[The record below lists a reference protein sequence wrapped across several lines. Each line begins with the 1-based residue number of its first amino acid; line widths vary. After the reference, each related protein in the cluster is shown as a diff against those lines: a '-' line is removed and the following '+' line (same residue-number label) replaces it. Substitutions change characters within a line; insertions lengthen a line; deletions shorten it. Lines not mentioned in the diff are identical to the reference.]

1 MSAIHQRSGTGLTE
15 TEGVVGREPHPGQ
28 RGSLMGATGEADQHF
43 VVIGAGPAG
52 LTAAYEIAKLGFRP
66 VVVEQH
72 KMVGGLACTA
82 QYRGY
87 YFDMGGHRFF
97 TKVEEIKKIW
107 RDVLHDNFL
116 RRP

>member
-52 LTAAYEIAKLGFRP
+52 LTAAYEIAKLGLCP

-82 QYRGY
+82 PYRAY
-87 YFDMGGHRFF
+87 HFYMARPPSF
-97 TKVEEIKKIW
+97 TTLHEVIK
-107 RDVLHDNFL
+107 L
-116 RRP
+116 